1 MLSKTLAEEAAW
13 KFSKENGMDMVMINP
28 AWVIGPL
35 IQPTLNLSAELVLN
49 LMNGTLQQLM
59 KMCFVFCSLFLYLN
73 ISTCL
78 VSILDQLHLRVLK
91 I

>member
-13 KFSKENGMDMVMINP
+13 KFSKENGIDMVTINP

-35 IQPTLNLSAELVLN
+35 IQPTLNLSAEVVLN
-49 LMNGTLQQLM
+49 LINDTLQQLM
-59 KMCFVFCSLFLYLN
+59 KMCFMLCFLFLYLN